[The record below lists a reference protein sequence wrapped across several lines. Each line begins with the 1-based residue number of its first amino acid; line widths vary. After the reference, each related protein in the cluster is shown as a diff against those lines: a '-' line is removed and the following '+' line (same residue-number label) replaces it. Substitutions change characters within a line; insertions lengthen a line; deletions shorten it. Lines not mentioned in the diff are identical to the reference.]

1 MSVSVNYRTILM
13 VALGDSQKIAV
24 KMLKK
29 TDHAPYP
36 RDALNFIGLVANK
49 F

>member
-1 MSVSVNYRTILM
+1 M

-29 TDHAPYP
+29 TDHALYP
-36 RDALNFIGLVANK
+36 RDALNFIGLVASK